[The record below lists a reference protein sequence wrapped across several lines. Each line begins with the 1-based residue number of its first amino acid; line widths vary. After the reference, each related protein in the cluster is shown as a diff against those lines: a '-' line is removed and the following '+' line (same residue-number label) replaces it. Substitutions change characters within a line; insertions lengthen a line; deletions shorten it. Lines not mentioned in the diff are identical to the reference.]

1 MLNEVR
7 EKGIVVKQLTTDGHI
22 QIQKCL
28 KEDEPQIDH
37 QSDAWHFSKNI
48 KSKLIA
54 ASKKSSCTTLQK
66 WTKYIINHFWW
77 ACTTPSYITGVNIQ
91 S

>member
-7 EKGIVVKQLTTDGHI
+7 EKGIVVKQLTTDGHM

-54 ASKKSSCTTLQK
+54 AGRQK
-66 WTKYIINHFWW
+66 IILYYFTKMD
-77 ACTTPSYITGVNIQ
+77 
-91 S
+91 